1 MIGAGTTFNRSND
14 GTAMSWTQVT
24 KVLELTPPG
33 MTRGSSEKS
42 YLESVDNAKS
52 YEPGMIDPGE
62 MEVTLEFE
70 KGDAAQVAL
79 KADFNTK
86 ANFFYKIIYP
96 DNTFHSFQGHITDWG
111 IELPKEETVT
121 RKIKIKLSTVIDEGT
136 EA

>member
-1 MIGAGTTFNRSND
+1 MIGAGTTFNRSDD
-14 GTAMSWTQVT
+14 GTTYAQVT
-24 KVLELTPPG
+24 KVLDLTPPG

-42 YLESVDNAKS
+42 YLESATNSKS

-62 MEVTLEFE
+62 MEVTLEFD
-70 KGDAAQVAL
+70 KADPAQIAL

-96 DNTFHSFQGHITDWG
+96 DNTFHSFEGHITDWG
-111 IELPKEETVT
+111 MELPKEETVV
-121 RKIKIKLSTVIDEGT
+121 RKIKIKLSTIIDEGT